1 MKIIFVDENEDQRE
15 TYSLM
20 LEDCFPKGE
29 GAPTVLGVEPKPHV
43 GDMSFLV
50 EDPSVVAIIL
60 DEQLKESGVAQY
72 YGIELASY
80 LRTLNSKI
88 PLYILTSFIDSEE
101 LLDGEMQVEDILNK
115 QDLAVKKHVVGAR
128 ILRRIDSYL
137 EIIGNR
143 NVRFEFLLR
152 KSIRGE
158 LAEGE
163 TEELK
168 KLGYLRD
175 SSFEMEEI
183 ISSEKLKKLE
193 ALEEK
198 IANIENG
205 LSKRS

>member
-1 MKIIFVDENEDQRE
+1 
-15 TYSLM
+15 
-20 LEDCFPKGE
+20 
-29 GAPTVLGVEPKPHV
+29 
-43 GDMSFLV
+43 MSFLV

-158 LAEGE
+158 LAESE

>member
-1 MKIIFVDENEDQRE
+1 
-15 TYSLM
+15 
-20 LEDCFPKGE
+20 
-29 GAPTVLGVEPKPHV
+29 
-43 GDMSFLV
+43 
-50 EDPSVVAIIL
+50 
-60 DEQLKESGVAQY
+60 
-72 YGIELASY
+72 
-80 LRTLNSKI
+80 
-88 PLYILTSFIDSEE
+88 
-101 LLDGEMQVEDILNK
+101 MQVEDILNK